1 MTDLKG
7 DILDPTRLRI
17 FNDLKA
23 VTIGRVGTFARATG
37 RAVVDLLMSGVSSD
51 GRIKPRNP
59 SPQAVVCLPA
69 GDGYAVA
76 FDVVA
81 DDPGIVLAADSPWD
95 QAWRTGDRAVPTSG
109 QRHTYG
115 SAAFIP
121 GGRLGGVEA
130 ANSKGSMRV
139 GAADGSA
146 SIDFSRK
153 RAAPVSLGVVTVR
166 ADSAVAGVKL
176 GSPAAGQGVALGPL
190 VKAASATGWSTFI
203 TTIEANPAIPE
214 TTADGIIA
222 AATAAAAAEAALTVA
237 SAKVVADA

>member
-37 RAVVDLLMSGVSSD
+37 RAVINLLMSGVSSD
-51 GRIKPRNP
+51 GKIKPRNP
-59 SPQAVVCLPA
+59 SPQAVVYQPA

-76 FDVVA
+76 FDVVS

-115 SAAFIP
+115 SAAFLP
-121 GGRLGGVEA
+121 GGRLGGVAA
-130 ANSKGSMRV
+130 ANSKGGMRI

-146 SIDFSRK
+146 SVDFSRK
-153 RAAPVSLGVVTVR
+153 RAAPLSLGVVTVR

-190 VKAASATGWSTFI
+190 VKAASAAGWSAF
-203 TTIEANPAIPE
+203 AAAIN
-214 TTADGIIA
+214 ADPTVAPPLALSLSA
-222 AATAAAAAEAALTVA
+222 AATAAATAEAALTVA